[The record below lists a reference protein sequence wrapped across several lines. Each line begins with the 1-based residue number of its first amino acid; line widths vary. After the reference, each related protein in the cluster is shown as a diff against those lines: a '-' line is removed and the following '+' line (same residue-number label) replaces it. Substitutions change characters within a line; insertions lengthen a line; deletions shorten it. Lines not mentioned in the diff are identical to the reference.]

1 MSRPEDD
8 GMRSKLIPLGWH
20 RLPAWK
26 THSRSSGTAMIA
38 FLLFVFAPL
47 SGAHAQTPAPAL
59 KIAVLK
65 FGTVNWELNT
75 LTHHGLDA
83 KHGFKLELEDMAG
96 EPAAKI
102 AFQGG
107 TADIMVS
114 DWIWVARQRAAG
126 KDYSFIPYSKSVG
139 GLLVAGNS
147 PAKTLGD
154 LKGGKIGVAG
164 GPLDKSWLLLRA
176 LSKKQF
182 GFDLASGAE
191 PVFGA
196 PPLIYKKAVQG
207 EMAGAV
213 NFWHFAAKM
222 EAAGMRRLIS
232 VADASKALGLDPD
245 TPLLG
250 YIIKGEL
257 AHAKPELIAGFAA
270 ASREAKAILAHDDA
284 EWERL
289 RPIMNAANDS
299 EFAALKTGYREGI
312 PSATPV
318 DEDAARRLLAVMAEL
333 GGEELVGG
341 AATLPDGVFYRTG
354 S

>member
-1 MSRPEDD
+1 MSRSEDD
-8 GMRSKLIPLGWH
+8 GMKSTPTTVLWH
-20 RLPAWK
+20 RLVPFF
-26 THSRSSGTAMIA
+26 A
-38 FLLFVFAPL
+38 FAAISIVAPHA
-47 SGAHAQTPAPAL
+47 SHAQSPAPAV
-59 KIAVLK
+59 KVAVLK
-65 FGTVNWELNT
+65 FGTVNWELDT

-83 KHGFKLELEDMAG
+83 RHGFKLELEDMAG
-96 EPAAKI
+96 EAAAKI

-139 GLLVAGNS
+139 GLMVAGNS
-147 PAKTLGD
+147 QAKTLAD
-154 LKGGKIGVAG
+154 LKGGKIGVGG

-176 LSKKQF
+176 LSKKEF

-232 VADASKALGLDPD
+232 VADAAKALGLDPD

-250 YIIKGEL
+250 YVIKGEL
-257 AHAKPELIAGFAA
+257 AHAKPKLIAGFAA
-270 ASREAKAILAHDDA
+270 ASREAKAILARDDA
-284 EWERL
+284 EWDRL
-289 RPIMNAANDS
+289 RPIMNAANDA
-299 EFAALKTGYREGI
+299 EFAALKAGYREGI
-312 PSATPV
+312 PSASPV

-333 GGEELVGG
+333 GGKDLVGG
-341 AATLPDGVFYRTG
+341 AATLPDGVFYKAG